1 MCSCSGEWSRYRIHF
16 ETRTAVESPAVGDD
30 MMTLLPSRHFSGWA
44 RLPGALRTIITGL
57 LMALIPANVWPLLL
71 LNLGVPLAVIGE
83 ALFLTLYVWWAS
95 GGGPPRTMQAARAT
109 AFRSGTP
116 KPSQWPWGLVA
127 ALFFAVT
134 IHASIVLL
142 FRIVSYPMAAF
153 RQGYDFSFIPSLPLR
168 WLAVVVSAASA
179 GICEETGFRGYMQ
192 RPIEL
197 RHGASV
203 AILISSLFF
212 MALHLTKAWATPGM
226 VPIVFGA
233 GVLLGLLAWSSG
245 TLIFGMIGHVVM
257 DIGLFAYWWTGI
269 AGNFTARPIGETGV
283 DRPFLI
289 ACAVFATSLLIVLLA
304 ISKLRRKTSSTGRG

>member
-1 MCSCSGEWSRYRIHF
+1 
-16 ETRTAVESPAVGDD
+16 
-30 MMTLLPSRHFSGWA
+30 MTSQDRAPHILS
-44 RLPGALRTIITGL
+44 RLPIALRAIISGL
-57 LMALIPANVWPLLL
+57 LMALVPANVWPLLL

-83 ALFLTLYVWWAS
+83 AIFLTLYGWWAS
-95 GGGPPRTMQAARAT
+95 GGGPPRPTQAARAA
-109 AFRSGTP
+109 AFRRSTP
-116 KPSQWPWGLVA
+116 TRTQWSWGLIA

-168 WLAVVVSAASA
+168 WVAVVASATSA

-192 RPIEL
+192 RPIEQ
-197 RHGASV
+197 RHGAPV
-203 AILISSLFF
+203 AILISSFF
-212 MALHLTKAWATPGM
+212 FTAVHLTKGWAMAGM

-233 GVLLGLLAWSSG
+233 GVLLGLLAWFSG

-269 AGNFTARPIGETGV
+269 AGNFTARPITETGV
-283 DRPFLI
+283 DPSFLL
-289 ACAVFATSLLIVLLA
+289 ACAAFATSLLIVLLA
-304 ISKLRRKTSSTGRG
+304 ISRLRGKNPSTGRG